1 MKMGAE
7 YLAEAAKF
15 EQLSREEKDPKFK
28 SLLEKQARDYRRL
41 AAERAR
47 ALDKGHALTKK

>member
-1 MKMGAE
+1 MKMVAE

-28 SLLEKQARDYRRL
+28 SLLEKQAKEYRKL

-47 ALDKGHALTKK
+47 ALDKKAATKK

>member
-1 MKMGAE
+1 MKMVAE

-15 EQLSREEKDPKFK
+15 EELASEEKDPKFK
-28 SLLEKQARDYRRL
+28 SLLEKQAKDYRKL

-47 ALDKGHALTKK
+47 IEGTPLRELK